1 MNGEANEMKRLSV
14 LVVAMVLAASS
25 AWAFRGGCGMGPG
38 FGMSP
43 YFLSTLE
50 LTEDQK
56 AQIQAKQEA
65 FLEDIGPLRD
75 KLFSKKMEMKDLWAK
90 ANPDQSAISEK
101 RHEIQ
106 SLQNEIQEKATQYQ
120 LDCRQFL
127 TTDQREKLGTLVA
140 QHGGRG
146 GMGMGMGHRRGMQN
160 R

>member
-1 MNGEANEMKRLSV
+1 MKRVSILVIV
-14 LVVAMVLAASS
+14 LVLAASS

-43 YFLSTLE
+43 YMASTLE

-56 AQIQAKQEA
+56 AQIQAKQGA
-65 FLEDIGPLRD
+65 FLEDVGPLRD
-75 KLFSKKMEMKDLWAK
+75 KLFSKKMEMRDLWSK
-90 ANPDQSAISEK
+90 ANPDQAALSEK
-101 RHEIQ
+101 RQEIQ
-106 SLQNEIQEKATQYQ
+106 AIQNEIQEKATQYQ

-127 TTDQREKLGTLVA
+127 TPDQQEKLGTLVA

-146 GMGMGMGHRRGMQN
+146 MGMGAGHRWGMQN

>member
-1 MNGEANEMKRLSV
+1 MKKASI
-14 LVVAMVLAASS
+14 LVVVMVLAASS
-25 AWAFRGGCGMGPG
+25 AWAFREGCGMGPG

-43 YFLSTLE
+43 YVSATLE

-65 FLEDIGPLRD
+65 FLEDVSPLRD
-75 KLFSKKMEMKDLWAK
+75 KLFSKKMEMKDLWSK
-90 ANPDQSAISEK
+90 ANPDQAAISEK
-101 RHEIQ
+101 RLEIQ
-106 SLQNEIQEKATQYQ
+106 AIQNEIQEKATQYQ

-127 TTDQREKLGTLVA
+127 TPDQQEKLGTLVA

-146 GMGMGMGHRRGMQN
+146 GMGMGGGHGWGMQN